1 MEGPNETLLASH
13 APARATPPKMRAQ
26 QRVHGA
32 GSGALLPS
40 PSPSPSALPP
50 LPPQAAAA
58 RANGA
63 TSPPMGSATSPRARG
78 PAPDPGHAAGVLPL
92 TSGNVA
98 SLASLTPHSKAQGR
112 EGREGGEGGGS
123 PRVDRERPAR
133 RSQGSAAE
141 VLARHRQLAAS
152 LPPRK
157 SAGEPPQDS
166 PPSMWSPAHVEPVS
180 SLKSRDL
187 RRSRSPPR

>member
-50 LPPQAAAA
+50 LPPAAVAA

-63 TSPPMGSATSPRARG
+63 ASPPPGSATSPRARPG
-78 PAPDPGHAAGVLPL
+78 PASGVLPL

-98 SLASLTPHSKAQGR
+98 SLASLTPHSRAQG
-112 EGREGGEGGGS
+112 GEGGEGGGS
-123 PRVDRERPAR
+123 PRVDRAGLQQERPAR
-133 RSQGSAAE
+133 RSEGSAAE

-187 RRSRSPPR
+187 RRSRSPTR